1 MSASTAQRPP
11 APSASGE
18 ASTAERRRAGVTTST
33 PVGRAT
39 ANAVLVAASL
49 YCLLPAYWLV
59 VAATKNQPDLAGSF
73 GFWFARQNLPANIT
87 SLFAE
92 QQNVFGVWLLNSLLY
107 SGVGAA
113 ISTVLAA
120 LAGYALAVYPFRGRE
135 LYFGLVLGSVLVP
148 TTALALPTFLLFAK
162 AGMTNT
168 YWAVLLP
175 SIVSPF
181 GVYLCRIYAAAAVPT
196 EVLEAA
202 RIDGAGEVRIF
213 RAVVWRLL
221 TPALVTTFLFQF
233 VGIWNNFYLPLIML
247 QDDRLYPVTLGLFT
261 WQSQISRDP
270 HLQVLVVV
278 GSFVSVVPLV
288 VTFLALQ
295 RHWRAGLGAGAVK
308 A

>member
-1 MSASTAQRPP
+1 
-11 APSASGE
+11 
-18 ASTAERRRAGVTTST
+18 
-33 PVGRAT
+33 
-39 ANAVLVAASL
+39 
-49 YCLLPAYWLV
+49 LV
-59 VAATKNQPDLAGSF
+59 VAATKDQPDLAGSF
-73 GFWFARQNLPANIT
+73 GFWFAHQNLPGNLR

-92 QQNVFGVWLLNSLLY
+92 QDGVFAVWLLDSLVY
-107 SGVGAA
+107 SGVGALVG
-113 ISTVLAA
+113 TLLAA
-120 LAGYALAVYPFRGRE
+120 LAGYALAVYAFPGRE
-135 LYFGLVLGSVLVP
+135 TYFGLVLASVLVP

-162 AGMTNT
+162 AGLTNT

-175 SIVSPF
+175 SVVSPF
-181 GVYLCRIYAAAAVPT
+181 GVYLCRVYAASAVPS
-196 EVLEAA
+196 ELLEAA

-213 RAVVWRLL
+213 ATIAWRLM